1 MTFWS
6 QTIYASEYASSFCIN
21 LLCFLFGYYQFQLLR
36 TVSMSWNFH
45 HGFVFQFPLFFLSCV
60 DNIWQ
65 WSMVQQPLIRQICVT
80 VAINHSHMDISVAN
94 INKTIKWL
102 NYYVNLQRRYVSWG
116 QMFLKKYIKTQI
128 YWTLGHGS
136 TLLNVSSLRKKA
148 IAY

>member
-1 MTFWS
+1 MLFIWLLSIPVTKNS
-6 QTIYASEYASSFCIN
+6 IYVMNFPPWIC
-21 LLCFLFGYYQFQLLR
+21 LP
-36 TVSMSWNFH
+36 VSLI
-45 HGFVFQFPLFFLSCV
+45 FPLVC
-60 DNIWQ
+60 WQ
-65 WSMVQQPLIRQICVT
+65 YMTMVNGTATTDQTQICVT
-80 VAINHSHMDISVAN
+80 VAINHSHMDISGAN

-102 NYYVNLQRRYVSWG
+102 NYYVNLQRWYVSWG